1 MDRGTLGSAQHR
13 NDLVLL
19 RWALRL
25 GLGFRQRFN
34 RRPQLLDQCVAISD
48 FPPLFDTWQS
58 IPQRQQS
65 LAAEPGC
72 MQLLARSDCNFALIH
87 CSRRLAAEGDSV
99 IANDVDAHRW
109 VLLVEPAQWR
119 AGDQHSRS
127 LRRPKPLSSG

>member
-72 MQLLARSDCNFALIH
+72 MQLLARSDCTAQEAGAE
-87 CSRRLAAEGDSV
+87 CRKAPWPAASLA
-99 IANDVDAHRW
+99 R
-109 VLLVEPAQWR
+109 
-119 AGDQHSRS
+119 
-127 LRRPKPLSSG
+127 